1 MAAALRCS
9 HRTLTHVER
18 ILSRTHVK
26 RNNDLRISAS
36 DCASL
41 LGSNK
46 YVSREYTIQRKAFQR
61 RNPSP
66 TSPKGGPKAVEHGI
80 RYEERAIRK
89 YSELLM
95 RDVRR
100 VGYLV
105 HEELEWLGAR
115 PDGIT
120 GQCECL
126 EVKCPYSRRVTGAVP
141 SMYYPQV
148 QCELEV
154 TGLEMAH
161 YVEYLPKIDGREEAL
176 LVVPIA
182 RNREWFRQNVDNL
195 YAAYLDILA
204 RREAIDE

>member
-1 MAAALRCS
+1 MAAALECS

-18 ILSRTHVK
+18 VLSRTHAK

-36 DCASL
+36 ECASL

-46 YVSREYTIQRKAFQR
+46 YVSRESTIQKKAFQR
-61 RNPSP
+61 RHPSP
-66 TSPKGGPKAVEHGI
+66 PSPKGGPKAVGHGI
-80 RYEERAIRK
+80 RYEDMAIQK

-120 GQCECL
+120 GQGECL

-182 RNREWFRQNVDNL
+182 RDKEWFRQNVDNL

-204 RREAIDE
+204 RREAVDE